1 MQPKKVVLT
10 SFTYKEIFIIEV
22 ANDNAFNNLHII
34 QVPNFQHFLLREII
48 LEGDRE
54 EGRIMIMFMSS

>member
-1 MQPKKVVLT
+1 MQPKKIVLT

-22 ANDNAFNNLHII
+22 ANDNAFNNLHIN
-34 QVPNFQHFLLREII
+34 QVPNFQHFLLREVI